1 LIELSPSVSTAARSR
16 SASLRR
22 LIPITMA
29 VVDALLIYGAF
40 ILAYWL
46 RYTLKLGPHIQ
57 EHITF
62 WRYQPLAGLLLLVM
76 LVVLL
81 LKDAYRRRMS
91 RDVVA
96 EAITIFSA
104 STISV
109 AAIVVVTAM
118 LHQWEYSRAVILY
131 VWVLAIALVISGRA
145 LHRSL
150 QALYYRKGRGVKR
163 LLVVGATD
171 VGKMIMQSVMNRP
184 DFGYQLVGFVE
195 HRPSPSVQNFGRF
208 RALGTLA
215 DVSALAEGGAIDEII
230 IALPASA
237 HEEMWPILSVCER
250 MGVGMKLVPDLFEM
264 SLGRVQIDDL
274 AGIPLLDVQERS
286 LRQVARAAKRTTDL
300 VLATFLLVV
309 TAPITGLLGLL
320 IRLESQGPAFLRQ
333 ERVGVNGKPFTCL
346 KLRTM
351 RVDASD
357 VQASLQAMNESDGP
371 LFKLRNDPR
380 CTPLGKRIRRWSLD
394 ELPQLWNVVRGDMS
408 LVGPRPPL
416 PHEVAK
422 YDERQMRRLEVK
434 PGMTGIWQISGRS
447 DLSFDEMVM
456 MDIHYVE
463 NWSLGLDV
471 TILLRTMAAVL
482 ARHGAY

>member
-1 LIELSPSVSTAARSR
+1 
-16 SASLRR
+16 
-22 LIPITMA
+22 M
-29 VVDALLIYGAF
+29 
-40 ILAYWL
+40 
-46 RYTLKLGPHIQ
+46 
-57 EHITF
+57 
-62 WRYQPLAGLLLLVM
+62 
-76 LVVLL
+76 
-81 LKDAYRRRMS
+81 
-91 RDVVA
+91 
-96 EAITIFSA
+96 
-104 STISV
+104 
-109 AAIVVVTAM
+109 
-118 LHQWEYSRAVILY
+118 
-131 VWVLAIALVISGRA
+131 
-145 LHRSL
+145 
-150 QALYYRKGRGVKR
+150 
-163 LLVVGATD
+163 
-171 VGKMIMQSVMNRP
+171 
-184 DFGYQLVGFVE
+184 
-195 HRPSPSVQNFGRF
+195 
-208 RALGTLA
+208 
-215 DVSALAEGGAIDEII
+215 
-230 IALPASA
+230 
-237 HEEMWPILSVCER
+237 
-250 MGVGMKLVPDLFEM
+250 
-264 SLGRVQIDDL
+264 
-274 AGIPLLDVQERS
+274 
-286 LRQVARAAKRTTDL
+286 
-300 VLATFLLVV
+300 VLATLLLIL

-422 YDERQMRRLEVK
+422 YDQRQMRRLEVK

-471 TILLRTMAAVL
+471 TIMLRTVAAVL

>member
-1 LIELSPSVSTAARSR
+1 MIEASPTVATGTHARS
-16 SASLRR
+16 ATLRR
-22 LIPITMA
+22 LVPLTMA
-29 VVDALLIYGAF
+29 ALDACLIYAAF

-57 EHITF
+57 DHITI

-76 LVVLL
+76 MLVLL

-96 EAITIFSA
+96 ESITIFSA

-150 QALYYRKGRGVKR
+150 QSLYYRKGRGVTR

-195 HRPSPSVQNFGRF
+195 HRPSPAVQNFGRF
-208 RALGTLA
+208 RALGTLT
-215 DVSALAEGGAIDEII
+215 DVVTLAESGAIDEII

-237 HEEMWPILSVCER
+237 HEEMWPILNVCER
-250 MGVGMKLVPDLFEM
+250 LGVGMKLVPDLFEM
-264 SLGRVQIDDL
+264 SLGRVQIDDI

-286 LRQVARAAKRTTDL
+286 LRQVARAAKRATD
-300 VLATFLLVV
+300 VMLATILLALA
-309 TAPITGLLGLL
+309 APIIGLLGALV
-320 IRLESQGPAFLRQ
+320 RLESEGPAFLRQ
-333 ERVGVNGKPFTCL
+333 NRVGFEGRVFTCL

-380 CTPLGKRIRRWSLD
+380 CTPLGRRIRRWSLD
-394 ELPQLWNVVRGDMS
+394 ELPQLWNVVCGDMS

-416 PHEVAK
+416 PDEVAM
-422 YDERQMRRLEVK
+422 YDERQRRRLEVK

-463 NWSLGLDV
+463 NWSLGLDL
-471 TILLRTMAAVL
+471 TILLRTIAAVL